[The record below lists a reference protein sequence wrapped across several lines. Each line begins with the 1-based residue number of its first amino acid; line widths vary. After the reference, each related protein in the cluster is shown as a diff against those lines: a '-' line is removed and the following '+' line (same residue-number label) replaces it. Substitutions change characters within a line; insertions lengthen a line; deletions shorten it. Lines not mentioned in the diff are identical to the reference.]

1 MKYLH
6 TYNESLRDKMVG
18 KSDKEILVKYLEK
31 DDLLGLL
38 NDSIKNEFL
47 KGFDV
52 ALKIINTLHDERSK
66 KEWLGIALKKSVA
79 HKRLEYVKRSIESGA
94 DINVDLGKPL
104 LVACTM
110 GYVDIVEYLLKNGA
124 DPHVRH
130 DEAIEDCE
138 ANSTI
143 PDKEAA
149 KEYKRILKLL
159 KHYGNIT
166 ESLRDKMT
174 PKEGA
179 EEKYNDIIDSF
190 ISKSVRHGYF
200 DTDQEAKDFFYS
212 ESYRDLIDEMIITM
226 GLSPNGVYNSMI
238 SNHLDEWLDIIGEP
252 PRYKVHE
259 SLRDKMTPKPDKEVD
274 DALDKVYEYLIKM
287 SIKDGIFKTVRDA
300 EEYIENIWDDIL
312 QLVFEEGFTKED
324 VYDNYKEDMEW
335 DNSGVY

>member
-38 NDSIKNEFL
+38 NNSIKNEFL

-52 ALKIINTLHDERSK
+52 VLKIINTLHDERSK

-79 HKRLEYVKRSIESGA
+79 HKRLEYVKRLIESGA

-166 ESLRDKMT
+166 ESLRDKMI
-174 PKEGA
+174 PKSKKEINQSIDKIFRYFHNRTL
-179 EEKYNDIIDSF
+179 EKW
-190 ISKSVRHGYF
+190 
-200 DTDQEAKDFFYS
+200 TDDEK
-212 ESYRDLIDEMIITM
+212 LIDEFWDFHRSNIIDLLLT
-226 GLSPNGVYNSMI
+226 GWSKEEVY
-238 SNHLDEWLDIIGEP
+238 D
-252 PRYKVHE
+252 
-259 SLRDKMTPKPDKEVD
+259 
-274 DALDKVYEYLIKM
+274 EYLH
-287 SIKDGIFKTVRDA
+287 
-300 EEYIENIWDDIL
+300 ELENIFTNDEEDEEDD
-312 QLVFEEGFTKED
+312 
-324 VYDNYKEDMEW
+324 YYKSY
-335 DNSGVY
+335 NQPF